1 MTPGLW
7 AQDPSRTSVSQRPC
21 SLTLWGPSRPRTRLS
36 PEAPMAAESGE
47 RARLQRLRG
56 KKLTPGTCR
65 GRNLPAVVW

>member
-7 AQDPSRTSVSQRPC
+7 AQDPSRTSMSQCPC
-21 SLTLWGPSRPRTRLS
+21 SLTLWDPSRPTTCLS
-36 PEAPMAAESGE
+36 PEAPTAAESGE